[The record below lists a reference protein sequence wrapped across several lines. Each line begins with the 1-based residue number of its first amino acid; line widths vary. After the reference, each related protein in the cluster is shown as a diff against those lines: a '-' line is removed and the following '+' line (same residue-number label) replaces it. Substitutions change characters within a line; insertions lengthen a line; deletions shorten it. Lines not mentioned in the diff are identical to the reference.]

1 MTIAVAPSVG
11 ERIAAL
17 RREPWVE
24 RRLAHAVTL
33 PPQQADLRPWPERL
47 HPELVA
53 ALRARGL
60 ERAYSH
66 QAEAVE
72 LALAGHDLTLVTP
85 TASGKTLGF
94 VVPVLDSWLR
104 DPDSRSLWLFP
115 TKALAQDQL
124 AGLRD
129 LVAHLPAERRDLL
142 RAATFDGDTPTGLRR
157 AIREGGQIVVTN
169 PDMLH
174 SGILPHH
181 TGWAGLLRS
190 LRYVVIDEL
199 HAYRGLFGSH
209 LANVLRRLLRL
220 CRFYGSNPTVI
231 CCSAT
236 IGNPGELAE
245 RLLGRP
251 VRVVD
256 RNGAPR
262 AERHLWFWA
271 PPLSDATLGVRRS
284 AVLEARRLI
293 AELLRL

>member
-1 MTIAVAPSVG
+1 M
-11 ERIAAL
+11 
-17 RREPWVE
+17 
-24 RRLAHAVTL
+24 
-33 PPQQADLRPWPERL
+33 
-47 HPELVA
+47 A

-60 ERAYSH
+60 DRAYSH
-66 QAEAVE
+66 QAEAIE
-72 LALAGHDLTLVTP
+72 AALDGRDVTLVTP

-181 TGWAGLLRS
+181 TGWA
-190 LRYVVIDEL
+190 
-199 HAYRGLFGSH
+199 
-209 LANVLRRLLRL
+209 
-220 CRFYGSNPTVI
+220 
-231 CCSAT
+231 CSA
-236 IGNPGELAE
+236 
-245 RLLGRP
+245 
-251 VRVVD
+251 
-256 RNGAPR
+256 
-262 AERHLWFWA
+262 
-271 PPLSDATLGVRRS
+271 RS
-284 AVLEARRLI
+284 ATS
-293 AELLRL
+293 